1 MAKVAAPTTDDAFDE
16 KENLPATTDVD
27 EDSPELDPDW
37 DHDRITFANDDLAV
51 RAPTS
56 QALAGFSLASSKY
69 VDASIRNDMTGL
81 FIVEHLGP
89 DSYGRV
95 MRRLMDGDDPDYDAD
110 TIGVLMREIVMLTTR
125 AVTDDE

>member
-1 MAKVAAPTTDDAFDE
+1 MAKVAAATPATDVDE
-16 KENLPATTDVD
+16 KDNLPATTDVVD
-27 EDSPELDPDW
+27 DSPELDPDW
-37 DHDRITFANDDLAV
+37 EHDRITFAHDDLAV

-95 MRRLMDGDDPDYDAD
+95 MRRLMDGDDPDYDAE